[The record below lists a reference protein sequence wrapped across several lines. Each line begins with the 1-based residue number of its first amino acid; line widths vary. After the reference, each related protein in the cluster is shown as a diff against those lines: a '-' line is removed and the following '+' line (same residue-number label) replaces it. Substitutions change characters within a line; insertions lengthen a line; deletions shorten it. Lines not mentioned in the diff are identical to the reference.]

1 MKIGF
6 DAKRAFKNR
15 SGLGNY
21 SRSILSLLNE
31 HYPENEYLLYT
42 PSTGDGLF
50 HPRASNKVI
59 IPSNVFSRIF
69 SSAWRS
75 ICLNSVLKKDQLDIY
90 HGLSNELPLGIE
102 KTKIHPVVT
111 IHDLIFMR
119 YPSFYPFI
127 DREIYKAKFRH
138 ACNAAELVLATSEAT
153 RQDII
158 SFFGIKPDKI
168 KVAYQTCNPSFRVK
182 STLEEKE
189 AVKLKYN
196 LPSEFILSVGTIE
209 ARKNAI
215 SILKA
220 IHTAGIDTAL
230 VLVGRPTPYVE
241 QLKEYIAEKKMEKQ
255 VIFLHSVSSEDLPA
269 VYQSA
274 TLFAYPSQF
283 EGFGIPILEALFS
296 GIPVVTSKGS
306 CFGETGGDAAEYT
319 DPNNLDELSGLLVKI
334 LADTNLRN
342 SMISKGYQQSNLF
355 SGEQVA
361 KRLMELYQQINA

>member
-21 SRSILSLLNE
+21 SRSIISLLNT
-31 HYPENEYLLYT
+31 HYPDNEYFLYT
-42 PSTGDGLF
+42 PSAGDGLF
-50 HPRASNKVI
+50 HPRASNKI
-59 IPSNVFSRIF
+59 ITPSNVFSQTF

-75 ICLNSVLKKDQLDIY
+75 ICLNSVVKKDQLDIY

-127 DREIYKAKFRH
+127 DREIYKAKFKH
-138 ACNAAELVLATSEAT
+138 ACKAAELVLATSEAT

-158 SFFGIKPDKI
+158 TFFGTNPDKI
-168 KVAYQTCNPSFRVK
+168 KVAYQTCNPSFLVK
-182 STLEEKE
+182 ASVEEKE

-196 LPSEFILSVGTIE
+196 LPAEFVLSVGTIE
-209 ARKNAI
+209 ARKNTI

-220 IHTAGIDTAL
+220 IHTAGIDTVL
-230 VLVGRPTPYVE
+230 VLVGKATPYIQ
-241 QLKEYIAEKKMEKQ
+241 QLKEYIAEKRMEKQ
-255 VIFLHSVSSEDLPA
+255 VFFLHSVSSNELPA
-269 VYQSA
+269 IYQLA
-274 TLFAYPSQF
+274 TVFAYPSHF

-296 GIPVVTSKGS
+296 GIPVITSKGS
-306 CFGETGGDAAEYT
+306 CFSETGGDAAEYI
-319 DPNNLDELSGLLVKI
+319 DPNNVDELSGLLVKI
-334 LADTNLRN
+334 LADTILRN
-342 SMISKGYQQSNLF
+342 SMISKGYQHSSQF

-361 KRLMELYQQINA
+361 KRLMELYQYINA